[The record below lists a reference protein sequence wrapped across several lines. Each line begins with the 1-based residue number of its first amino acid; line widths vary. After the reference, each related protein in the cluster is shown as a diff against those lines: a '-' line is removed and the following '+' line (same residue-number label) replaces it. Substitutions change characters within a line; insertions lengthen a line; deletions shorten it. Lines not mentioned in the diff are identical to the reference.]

1 MAAAQPLR
9 DTARRFTF
17 EIAAI
22 TAGILIAL
30 SIDAFVERQR
40 ERALVSQARA
50 GISREIADNRQ
61 DLERGSKSLE
71 KHMDDLI
78 QALRF
83 ADEMLRARKSD
94 VHELNIGVSFPS
106 LNRAAWQTA
115 ERTGALGYMD
125 YDEVKEFSELYEL
138 QDLVADSQRQLLVR
152 LSGLTAVI
160 AGAGG
165 DPTKASAQDL
175 QVFRSRLLDSIGALT
190 IHRSLAGQ
198 LADGY
203 KKREPTSAAP

>member
-30 SIDAFVERQR
+30 SIDAVVERQR
-40 ERALVSQARA
+40 ERALVSQARTA
-50 GISREIADNRQ
+50 VAREIVDNRQ
-61 DLERGSKSLE
+61 GLERGSASLE
-71 KHMDDLI
+71 KHMNDLL

-94 VHELNIGVSFPS
+94 VRELNIGVSFPS

-115 ERTGALGYMD
+115 ERTGALGLMD
-125 YDEVKEFSELYEL
+125 YDEVKEFGELYEL

-152 LSGLTAVI
+152 LSGLTAMI

-165 DPTKASAQDL
+165 DPTKATAQDL

-190 IHRSLAGQ
+190 IHRSLADSLTKNYQKLSRPGP
-198 LADGY
+198 
-203 KKREPTSAAP
+203 R

>member
-1 MAAAQPLR
+1 MAAAEPLR

-30 SIDAFVERQR
+30 SIDAVVERQR
-40 ERALVSQARA
+40 ERALVSQARTA
-50 GISREIADNRQ
+50 VAREIADNRQ
-61 DLERGSKSLE
+61 DLERGFESLE
-71 KHMDDLI
+71 RRLDDLT

-94 VHELNIGVSFPS
+94 VHELNFGFSFPS
-106 LNRAAWQTA
+106 LNRSAWQTA
-115 ERTGALGYMD
+115 ERTGALGLMD

-138 QDLVADSQRQLLVR
+138 QDLVTDSQRQMLTR
-152 LSGLTAVI
+152 LSGLTAII

-165 DPTKASAQDL
+165 DPTKATAPDL
-175 QVFRSRLLDSIGALT
+175 QVFRSRLLDTIGALA
-190 IHRSLAGQ
+190 IHRELAGQ
-198 LADGY
+198 LAEGY
-203 KKREPTSAAP
+203 KKREPTSAGP

>member
-1 MAAAQPLR
+1 M
-9 DTARRFTF
+9 
-17 EIAAI
+17 
-22 TAGILIAL
+22 
-30 SIDAFVERQR
+30 
-40 ERALVSQARA
+40 
-50 GISREIADNRQ
+50 
-61 DLERGSKSLE
+61 GSESLE
-71 KHMDDLI
+71 KHMDDLT

-94 VHELNIGVSFPS
+94 VHELNIGFSFPS

-115 ERTGALGYMD
+115 ERTGALGFMD

-152 LSGLTAVI
+152 LSGLTAMI

-175 QVFRSRLLDSIGALT
+175 QVFRSRLLDADRGVGDTPLAGRPAGGRLQEDGAYFRGALMSPST
-190 IHRSLAGQ
+190 ARNTSVRHHALLVGHELDAATHAANVVFDSGIIGCGSFP
-198 LADGY
+198 
-203 KKREPTSAAP
+203 PTSTNSSLPVSVTLTS

>member
-1 MAAAQPLR
+1 MAAAGPLR

-30 SIDAFVERQR
+30 SIDAVVERQR
-40 ERALVSQARA
+40 ERALVSQARTA
-50 GISREIADNRQ
+50 VAREIADNRK
-61 DLERGSKSLE
+61 DLEEASAGLE
-71 KHMDDLI
+71 KNFDDLT

-94 VHELNIGVSFPS
+94 VHELTLGFSFPS

-115 ERTGALGYMD
+115 ERTGALGFMD

-138 QDLVADSQRQLLVR
+138 QDLVTDSQRQLLVR
-152 LSGLTAVI
+152 LSGLTAMI

-165 DPTKASAQDL
+165 DPRRPAPRIC
-175 QVFRSRLLDSIGALT
+175 RSFVRD
-190 IHRSLAGQ
+190 
-198 LADGY
+198 
-203 KKREPTSAAP
+203 